1 MRARGVGWSGFVLI
15 AVGQFLGAAC
25 SNTQTSLGD
34 TGGTTVQRDA
44 SAQQPDATPSDG
56 PSTDSSGGDG
66 PVDGTDV
73 WVPPLCNP
81 SRSWTVQQPA
91 APTWAQ
97 SLGHFGGISSDE
109 LTAAWTSTSGSST
122 SVWIAQRAHRAQ
134 AFGTPLLVPTA
145 TTPVAD
151 DRVALDPTGTLLIAV
166 QADQSTLVA
175 FGLDG
180 DAGMWSTLGTAQF
193 ANLSAGAMDTGKAFS
208 TPVLGADGRSL
219 YYVLAPQADA
229 SPQDAPRLY
238 ESTWDETAQKWGN
251 GVWHSE
257 FTKALPTGASLDGR
271 TLFFFDQTQ
280 NIERGGWRD
289 SAQAPFVEF
298 HDVGMLPEAAPNLLC
313 DTLYFRTAGMDLDSA
328 R

>member
-1 MRARGVGWSGFVLI
+1 MSARGVGWSGFVVI

-25 SNTQTSLGD
+25 SNTPASLGD
-34 TGGTTVQRDA
+34 TGSTTVQPDA
-44 SAQQPDATPSDG
+44 SAQQPDATFSDG
-56 PSTDSSGGDG
+56 PSTDSSADAAG
-66 PVDGTDV
+66 DGTDV

-81 SRSWTVQQPA
+81 SHSWTVQQPA

-97 SLGHFGGISSDE
+97 SLGHFGGISTDE
-109 LTAAWTSTSGSST
+109 LTAAWTSTSGSSA
-122 SVWIAQRAHRAQ
+122 SVWIAQRANRAQ
-134 AFGTPLLVPTA
+134 TFGTPLLVPTA

-151 DRVALDPTGTLLIAV
+151 DRVALDPTGTVLVAV
-166 QADQSTLVA
+166 QADRSTLVA
-175 FGLDG
+175 FGLDP
-180 DAGMWSTLGTAQF
+180 DAGTWGTLGTAQF
-193 ANLSAGAMDTGKAFS
+193 ANLSAGAMDTGRAFS

-219 YYVLAPQADA
+219 YYVLGPQADA
-229 SPQDAPRLY
+229 SVQDAPRLY
-238 ESTWDETAQKWGN
+238 ESSWDEAAQRWGN

-257 FTKALPTGASLDGR
+257 FTQALPTGASLDRR

-280 NIERGGWRD
+280 SIERGGWRG
-289 SAQAPFVEF
+289 SPQAQFLEF